1 MVLKSLHIS
10 QYFKFCN
17 DACSADAF
25 LHQIHTGTAN
35 LKFLINRVR
44 EIIEQKVEGTI
55 DRIKNMMLFDYE
67 LAFSKS
73 WVSPEK

>member
-1 MVLKSLHIS
+1 M
-10 QYFKFCN
+10 FT
-17 DACSADAF
+17 DAF

-35 LKFLINRVR
+35 LKFLVNRVR

-73 WVSPEK
+73 WVSTKKIVKLLIYHVEDVNC